1 MKREKLCDAMNL
13 LPDDIIHETENVRAG
28 KKRGN
33 KTWLKWG
40 TAVACLC
47 LVIIGT
53 LTLPMLRQS
62 PGGEHD
68 EPATD
73 NYPYNDTDVL
83 DYIGMPLE
91 DLETDN
97 GTVVFNEITDIE
109 AYRKFNTNYGYE
121 DKPYYSTRT
130 TAYDFL
136 TWYPVASENDFINVA
151 IFERDGSIENCPNY
165 DEFLQFKD
173 RAPIAADLVLEI
185 FEKGDTTHADA
196 YYNGSIDSY
205 GISFRPESNCVA
217 TVVIGKDIAS
227 IDSRFEH
234 ILPIFQSAL
243 GTENSSYIGG
253 QEVSIHYFYQNRLF
267 RDSKTEEAYQ
277 YYVYFERDGL
287 QYLYQFSSNWSL
299 IGKDVSALHNPPS
312 TLHYV
317 ETQDECRELFLE
329 YLFMLAS
336 K

>member
-151 IFERDGSIENCPNY
+151 IFERDGSG
-165 DEFLQFKD
+165 FSH
-173 RAPIAADLVLEI
+173 RAEAGMFPACEPRDPL
-185 FEKGDTTHADA
+185 
-196 YYNGSIDSY
+196 
-205 GISFRPESNCVA
+205 
-217 TVVIGKDIAS
+217 
-227 IDSRFEH
+227 
-234 ILPIFQSAL
+234 
-243 GTENSSYIGG
+243 
-253 QEVSIHYFYQNRLF
+253 QEVVVVALYHL
-267 RDSKTEEAYQ
+267 SKNLTIQ
-277 YYVYFERDGL
+277 V
-287 QYLYQFSSNWSL
+287 S
-299 IGKDVSALHNPPS
+299 GK
-312 TLHYV
+312 
-317 ETQDECRELFLE
+317 
-329 YLFMLAS
+329 
-336 K
+336 